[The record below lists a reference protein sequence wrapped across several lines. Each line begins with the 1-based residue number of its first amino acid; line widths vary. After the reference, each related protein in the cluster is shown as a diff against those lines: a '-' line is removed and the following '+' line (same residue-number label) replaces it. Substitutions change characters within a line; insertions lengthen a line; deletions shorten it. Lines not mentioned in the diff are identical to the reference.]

1 MAITAQTLIQNA
13 FESIGVYAPGETLAS
28 ADSSTGLYVLN
39 MLIDE
44 WASQGIF
51 VQQYT
56 TLSISITSG
65 KASYTIGP
73 VGADVTAARPI
84 SVEYGPT
91 SATVTVSAVTT
102 NMNSVSSV
110 EWSAIQGNSSSS
122 GTPDTVWYDPQ
133 YPLGVLNVSPTP
145 NATGTLQVNAFSS
158 VVTNFPLLSTSVALS
173 IGSQNALQNN
183 LALALIAYYKDIN
196 IGPAPRLQADGA
208 EGKYFLR
215 YNSLTSRAMLN
226 RRMITAGQSPPPPAK
241 GE

>member
-13 FESIGVYAPGETLAS
+13 FESIGVYAPGETMATNDS
-28 ADSSTGLYVLN
+28 ATGLYVLS
-39 MLIDE
+39 MLLDE

-56 TLSISITSG
+56 TLSITLSSG
-65 KASYTIGP
+65 KNSYTIGTS
-73 VGADVTAARPI
+73 GADVTAARPI

-91 SATVTVSAVTT
+91 SATVTVNAVTT
-102 NMNSVSSV
+102 NVNSVSAV
-110 EWSAIQGNSSSS
+110 EWSALQGNSASS
-122 GTPDTVWYDPQ
+122 GVPDTVWYDSQ
-133 YPLGVLNVSPTP
+133 YPLGILNVSPKP
-145 NATGTLQVNAFSS
+145 NAAGTLMVNAYSS
-158 VVTNFPLLSTSVALS
+158 VVTNFATLSTSVALS

-215 YNSLTSRAMLN
+215 YNSLTSRAQLN